1 MHKHH
6 INIVHQNFMWK
17 PNAGENHIIIFLIY
31 QRVHSLEAP
40 NSYFS
45 SYNWKEAPTPYLQAA
60 T

>member
-6 INIVHQNFMWK
+6 INTVHQNFTWK
-17 PNAGENHIIIFLIY
+17 PNAGEKPHNDFLIY

-40 NSYFS
+40 TSYFS